1 MGRPPCGEV
10 DERRWRERFERYQAS
25 DLEVQTFCTAEG
37 VSRSSFYRWKR
48 RLSEVSASA
57 SRPEDRPK
65 RERMPAPTRISAE
78 SVFVPVS
85 VKAGPIEVDIEV
97 ELPNGA
103 VVRLSSGISGAVL
116 SEVIRAVG
124 AIRPPAEH

>member
-10 DERRWRERFERYQAS
+10 DERRWRERFERYQATG
-25 DLEVQTFCTAEG
+25 LEVQTFCTSEG

-48 RLSEVSASA
+48 RLSEVSASG
-57 SRPEDRPK
+57 SRPEDGPK
-65 RERMPAPTRISAE
+65 RERVLPPTRISGE

-85 VKAGPIEVDIEV
+85 VKAGPIEV

-124 AIRPPAEH
+124 AIRPPAEQKSC